1 MTLTQ
6 SDIIDILD
14 GGTYPYSFPFFQQ
27 DRKFKIYPSVE
38 VRKVQSDSNL
48 TDIQK
53 TEKSQTFEISF
64 YIKYVRGEEDE
75 EADRLAIENEILRVL
90 EVADIEPSGKIFF
103 ENKNWQIS
111 TLDNEVRGSKSVLR
125 FQFKDVTSTSGSG
138 IVGAGDIIE
147 LNSETTPTQIQ
158 MLGLTIREGA
168 TVDTHMD
175 DQGNVRYDPRD
186 LRVGEYTISYE
197 STTTLDSLI
206 SGIANGRTENNGKII
221 RGGVT
226 TNYTFLIGQT
236 TKSGQY
242 GDLERATTNFFIIGV
257 WV

>member
-6 SDIIDILD
+6 ADIIAILE
-14 GGTYPYSFPFFQQ
+14 GGTYPYSFPYFQQ

-48 TDIQK
+48 TDVQK

-64 YIKYVRGEEDE
+64 YIKYVRSEEDE
-75 EADRLAIENEILRVL
+75 ESDRLAIENEILRVL
-90 EVADIEPSGKIFF
+90 EVEDIEPAGKIFF

-111 TLDNEVRGSKSVLR
+111 TIDNEIKGSKSVLR
-125 FQFKDVTSTSGSG
+125 FQFKDVTSTTGDG
-138 IVGAGDIIE
+138 IIGAGDIIE
-147 LNSETTPTQIQ
+147 LNSEATPTQIQ
-158 MLGLTIREGA
+158 MLGVTIREGA
-168 TVDTHMD
+168 NVHTHMD
-175 DQGNVRYDPRD
+175 DTGNIRYDPRD

-197 STTTLDSLI
+197 STTTLDLLI
-206 SGIANGRTENNGKII
+206 SGLADGRTENNGKVI

-236 TKSGQY
+236 TKAGQY
-242 GDLERATTNFFIIGV
+242 GDVERATTAFFITGQWI
-257 WV
+257 